1 MRGAHP
7 RRGTLQNSKHHV
19 ACCCCCYCQVVHVP
33 NRGIWG
39 TAGIDGANI
48 DTGIANDGDYL
59 KVISCRMG

>member
-1 MRGAHP
+1 MLLLLLLPGC
-7 RRGTLQNSKHHV
+7 
-19 ACCCCCYCQVVHVP
+19 ACS

-59 KVISCRMG
+59 KVISWS